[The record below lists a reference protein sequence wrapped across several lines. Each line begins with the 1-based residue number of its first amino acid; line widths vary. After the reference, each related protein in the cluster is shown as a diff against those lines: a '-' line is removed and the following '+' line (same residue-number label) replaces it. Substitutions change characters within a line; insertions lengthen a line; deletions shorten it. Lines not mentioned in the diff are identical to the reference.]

1 MRFSRRSWIEYW
13 QLSVLPVRKRYGRIL
28 KVADIAAQNSPRA
41 SARTKREI
49 AQRGEVQ
56 MRTCIFAI
64 LIAGWLTTAT
74 GCLIPLYSAD
84 PARRAQQLI
93 FTSEDLRAMLDE
105 WERIWFLDQP
115 SHLKPI
121 RTHGG
126 II

>member
-1 MRFSRRSWIEYW
+1 
-13 QLSVLPVRKRYGRIL
+13 
-28 KVADIAAQNSPRA
+28 
-41 SARTKREI
+41 
-49 AQRGEVQ
+49 
-56 MRTCIFAI
+56 MRTCFLIV
-64 LIAGWLTTAT
+64 LIAGWLVAAS
-74 GCLIPLYSAD
+74 GCFIPIYSAD

-93 FTSEDLRAMLDE
+93 FTSEDLRTILDE